1 MKEMIK
7 INNLNKEFQ
16 SGETQLKVLKN
27 INLTIQSGE
36 MIAIM
41 GASGSGKSTL
51 MNIIGCLDRP
61 TSGNYTIY
69 EKSVDT
75 LNEDELAQLRSE
87 HFGFI
92 FQRYHLLPS
101 LTALSN
107 VETPAIYS
115 GTPLHIRHERAK
127 LLLEKL
133 DLKDKIHHYPNQ
145 LSGGQ
150 QQRVSIARALMNGGN
165 IILADEPTGALDSQ
179 SGEQVMKLLKELN
192 DEGHTIIIVTHDK
205 NVANHAKRII
215 EIKDG
220 EILSDKPN
228 LNNTEINTHQK
239 TRNVSF
245 NHESLSNYANI
256 TQLVEAFKMALNAV
270 LTHKMRSFLTM
281 LGIIIGIAS
290 VVSVVALGKGSTQK
304 IISDINSMGTNTID
318 IYPGKGFGDKKASQI
333 HTLSE
338 KDVSLIANQSYVDSV
353 SPNVGSTQYITYKS
367 QSLTAQISGVGE
379 SYFQVKDID
388 FAQGH
393 GFNNVAIKKQM
404 QLAVIDNNTKKKIF
418 PNEDPIG
425 KVILINFIPCKII
438 GVSKEKQ
445 TAFGVNDNLNIWVPY
460 TTAMTRLQHITY
472 LNSITVRV
480 KDNIQTDV
488 AENGITELLKM
499 SHRTQDFFTVNTDSI
514 KATIE
519 KTTSTMTLLISAIA
533 IISLI
538 VGGIGVM
545 NIMLVSVTE
554 RTKEIG
560 VRIAIGARQIDIL
573 QQFLIEAVLVCLMG
587 GSIGVSIS
595 LFIAFIFNHFS
606 SNFVMSYSVSSIL
619 LAFFC
624 STIIGII
631 FGFLPAKNA
640 AKLDPIVA
648 LSVE

>member
-1 MKEMIK
+1 V
-7 INNLNKEFQ
+7 N
-16 SGETQLKVLKN
+16 
-27 INLTIQSGE
+27 
-36 MIAIM
+36 
-41 GASGSGKSTL
+41 
-51 MNIIGCLDRP
+51 
-61 TSGNYTIY
+61 
-69 EKSVDT
+69 T
-75 LNEDELAQLRSE
+75 LNEDELAKLRSE

-115 GTPLHIRHERAK
+115 GTPLHIRHEKAK
-127 LLLEKL
+127 LLLERL
-133 DLKDKIHHYPNQ
+133 GLKDKLYHYPNQ

-150 QQRVSIARALMNGGN
+150 QQRVSVARALMNGGN
-165 IILADEPTGALDSQ
+165 IILADEPTGALDSH

-192 DEGHTIIIVTHDK
+192 NEGHTIIIVTHDK
-205 NVANHAKRII
+205 NVAIHAKRII

-228 LNNTEINTHQK
+228 TEVNTENVVEKQK
-239 TRNVSF
+239 IKEVNFGSVVS
-245 NHESLSNYANI
+245 HYANI
-256 TQLVEAFKMALNAV
+256 NQFVEAFKMALNAV

-290 VVSVVALGKGSTQK
+290 VVSVVALGNGSTQK

-338 KDVSLIANQSYVDSV
+338 KDVNLLSNQSYVDSV
-353 SPNVGSTQYITYKS
+353 SPNVGSTQYITYKN

-388 FAQGH
+388 FAKGH
-393 GFNNVAIKKQM
+393 GFNDVAIKKQM
-404 QLAVIDNNTKKKIF
+404 QLAVIDNNTKKKLF
-418 PNEDPIG
+418 ADDDNPLG

-438 GVSKEKQ
+438 GVTKEKQ

-460 TTAMTRLQHITY
+460 STAMTRLQHINY
-472 LNSITVRV
+472 FNSITVRV
-480 KDNIQTDV
+480 KDDVPTDI
-488 AENGITELLKM
+488 AENGITELLTM
-499 SHRTQDFFTVNTDSI
+499 THRSKDFFTINTDSI

-519 KTTSTMTLLISAIA
+519 KTTATMTLLISAIA

-587 GSIGVSIS
+587 GSIGVLLS
-595 LFIAFIFNHFS
+595 LLIASIFNHFS
-606 SNFVMSYSVSSIL
+606 TNFLMSYSMSSIL
-619 LAFFC
+619 LAFLC
-624 STIIGII
+624 STLIGII

-640 AKLDPIVA
+640 AKLDPIIA